1 MREVT
6 NFVKILCF
14 GSLAMLPFISS
25 SDERNR
31 YQAVPV
37 PLPTANLEPASI
49 AKLWCVRVNHLFY
62 ILNGDEN
69 LYACCVSFSPSSPD
83 KPFKIPLDAPLRD
96 LLSASSNLVVLVFD
110 DGTVRTLRYSRGDGW
125 IDGIKFHLPLDTTST
140 VEYTGICSG
149 SNLFWVQ
156 RSSQFRD
163 EVGYSLWQCSVA
175 TDIDTLPNVQCL
187 AHRLPPFRLHV
198 LRHAAVVIPCLP
210 DPPNIYLSF
219 GYTHDFKMG
228 SLAKQAVFLT
238 TTLSSPLDMAAFY
251 KRHIRFWQVQTHA
264 AVVNHSCVS
273 PLANC
278 LCLLLKDNSVIMLS
292 SSGDVLRQTI
302 LQDVSP
308 SVMGC
313 CIIASTLCLFE
324 DSAVQL
330 YDLTDG
336 SLLEESS
343 LQGSFRGVLP
353 SLWAFW
359 TTEGVYQLSA
369 SGCTWR
375 QNSCGQLQS
384 EALVYAA
391 WHAGAET
398 STGLPIEVQVRTKL
412 NRILHP
418 LVECYSKLQQT
429 KVALTS

>member
-1 MREVT
+1 MPY
-6 NFVKILCF
+6 LCCADLAD
-14 GSLAMLPFISS
+14 LAMLSFITS

-37 PLPTANLEPASI
+37 LLPIENLEPASI
-49 AKLWCVRVNHLFY
+49 VKLWCVRMNHLFY

-69 LYACCVSFSPSSPD
+69 LYACRVSMSSSSQD
-83 KPFKIPLDAPLRD
+83 KPFKMPLDVSLRD

-110 DGTVRTLRYSRGDGW
+110 DGSVRTLHYTREDGW
-125 IDGIKFHLPLDTTST
+125 IDGIRFHLPLDTTST
-140 VEYTGICSG
+140 VEYTSTCTG
-149 SNLFWVQ
+149 SSLFWIQ

-163 EVGYSLWQCSVA
+163 EVGYSLWKCSLS
-175 TDIDTLPNVQCL
+175 TDSDALPNVQCL
-187 AHRLPPFRLHV
+187 AHRLPPFHLHV
-198 LRHAAVVIPCLP
+198 LRRAAIVIPCLP

-219 GYTHDFKMG
+219 GYAYDFKMG
-228 SLAKQAVFLT
+228 SLAKQAVLLT
-238 TTLSSPLDMAAFY
+238 TTLSSPLDVAAFY

-264 AVVNHSCVS
+264 AVVHHSCVS

-278 LCLLLKDNSVIMLS
+278 LYLLLKDNSVIMLS
-292 SSGDVLRQTI
+292 SSGEVLRQTI

-308 SVMGC
+308 RVLGC
-313 CIIASTLCLFE
+313 CVVASTLCLFE
-324 DSAVQL
+324 ESAVQF
-330 YDLTDG
+330 YDLTSG
-336 SLLEESS
+336 SLLEELT
-343 LQGSFRGVLP
+343 LQGTFRGVLP

-359 TTEGVYQLSA
+359 TTEGVYRLSV
-369 SGCTWR
+369 SGCTWYR
-375 QNSCGQLQS
+375 NSSGQLQS

-398 STGLPIEVQVRTKL
+398 SLGLPIDAQVRTKL

-418 LVECYSKLQQT
+418 LVECYWKLQQT